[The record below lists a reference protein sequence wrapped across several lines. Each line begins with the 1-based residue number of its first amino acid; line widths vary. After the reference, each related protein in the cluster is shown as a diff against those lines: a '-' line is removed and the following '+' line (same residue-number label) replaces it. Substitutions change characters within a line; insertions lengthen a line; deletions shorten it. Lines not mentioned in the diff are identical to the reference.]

1 MHLSICLETDKR
13 LLNSEHNLISWSH
26 FSFSSKSLE
35 ENLSRNKKAIQ
46 FIQFPLAFKVGYFF
60 WKMCQNKIDSAHCY
74 RWNSLP
80 SLSLFQNTRGLNLF
94 IIWKNISSISL
105 KNRDFFPSTYKT
117 KNFSLPAVIS
127 DCHSSI
133 SISPLNFKSS
143 GISRKLLAGVWM
155 AKVFSPIRQR
165 QVISDKL
172 KCSLFLSFV
181 PKIDNVP
188 NSISPPAWEPVCS
201 SSILQFSHLP
211 PLANRVLAAPLRTQ
225 EALSMAGS

>member
-1 MHLSICLETDKR
+1 MPA
-13 LLNSEHNLISWSH
+13 N
-26 FSFSSKSLE
+26 
-35 ENLSRNKKAIQ
+35 
-46 FIQFPLAFKVGYFF
+46 FIQEPTTPK
-60 WKMCQNKIDSAHCY
+60 WPKMQLQ
-74 RWNSLP
+74 R
-80 SLSLFQNTRGLNLF
+80 TLNLF
-94 IIWKNISSISL
+94 RIILALGHNDRRKIS
-105 KNRDFFPSTYKT
+105 
-117 KNFSLPAVIS
+117 VIS

-143 GISRKLLAGVWM
+143 GISRKLRAGVWM

-211 PLANRVLAAPLRTQ
+211 PLANRALAAPLRTQ